1 MGMETVTS
9 LLEIACAL
17 LMSTLIANGLAYQLT
32 EVWRPP
38 FKRKPFTCFGCMA
51 FWLTFFFGLVLGILS
66 RQNFDCAETRTVV
79 TAGVA
84 ALSFLLGLLSFL
96 NVKIKY
102 RIYE

>member
-51 FWLTFFFGLVLGILS
+51 FWLTFFFRACPGHSFPTEFRLCRNAYCRDCRCGCLVLFAGI
-66 RQNFDCAETRTVV
+66 T
-79 TAGVA
+79 
-84 ALSFLLGLLSFL
+84 
-96 NVKIKY
+96 
-102 RIYE
+102 